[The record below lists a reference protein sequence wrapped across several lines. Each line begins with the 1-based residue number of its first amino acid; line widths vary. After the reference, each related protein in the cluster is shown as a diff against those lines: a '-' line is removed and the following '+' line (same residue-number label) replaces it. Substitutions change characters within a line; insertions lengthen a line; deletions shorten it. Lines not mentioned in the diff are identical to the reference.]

1 MLKPTKISQAIMYN
15 ALNTREFVFD
25 IPLYDYECCGKYNKY
40 LLFVNKYIHLFKKNH
55 VIQLLPL
62 VHLLLSR
69 LLKPE
74 NEWDRLIRHQISLRT

>member
-40 LLFVNKYIHLFKKNH
+40 LLFVNKYMCFIEK
-55 VIQLLPL
+55 
-62 VHLLLSR
+62 
-69 LLKPE
+69 LKFQR
-74 NEWDRLIRHQISLRT
+74 NTV